1 MAECAAGCYV
11 FAMTAKSSRK
21 PEPRATTMVPVTT
34 MEELPVLSDQE
45 REKLLA
51 DLKAAEAEIASG
63 HYTELDAEA
72 FRQRLL
78 DIYRNKTR

>member
-1 MAECAAGCYV
+1 
-11 FAMTAKSSRK
+11 MTAKPNRK
-21 PEPRATTMVPVTT
+21 PEPRPTTMVPVTT

-51 DLKAAEAEIASG
+51 DLRTAEAEAAAGQSV
-63 HYTELDAEA
+63 EFDPEA
-72 FRQRLL
+72 FEKRLL

>member
-1 MAECAAGCYV
+1 MN
-11 FAMTAKSSRK
+11 AKLNRN
-21 PEPRATTMVPVTT
+21 PEPRTTTMVPVTT
-34 MEELPVLSDQE
+34 MEELPVLTEGE
-45 REKLLA
+45 RAKLLA

-63 HYTELDAEA
+63 HYTELDADA

>member
-1 MAECAAGCYV
+1 
-11 FAMTAKSSRK
+11 MTAKPNRK

-34 MEELPVLSDQE
+34 MEELPVLSEEE
-45 REKLLA
+45 RAKLLA
-51 DLKAAEAEIASG
+51 DLKVAEAEIASG

-78 DIYRNKTR
+78 DLYRNKTR